1 MYDLSSKALILSIY
15 GNKIEVT
22 KYNSLTMAYLK
33 TFISLPLKIVDQCMN
48 HELTY
53 KKKEAC
59 S

>member
-33 TFISLPLKIVDQCMN
+33 TFVSLPLKIVDQCMN
-48 HELTY
+48 H
-53 KKKEAC
+53 
-59 S
+59 